1 MTPPF
6 SLKEDDFVIAY
17 GVQHPAAGKALYNSV
32 IAYGWTPLEDLPD
45 EPRFEGAREMLG
57 VAAIDSPEK
66 FAGSA
71 RRFLPEDPQADML
84 YAVKIA
90 RSIAGEE
97 ADLLIPQPSCGRL
110 KLREL
115 ALAFR
120 AYCEPATK
128 TGPSYAEILFDRAIL
143 FRRR

>member
-1 MTPPF
+1 
-6 SLKEDDFVIAY
+6 
-17 GVQHPAAGKALYNSV
+17 VQHAAAGKALYNSV
-32 IAYGWTPLEDLPD
+32 IAYGWTLLEDLPD
-45 EPRFEGAREMLG
+45 DPRFEGLREMMG
-57 VAAIDSPEK
+57 IAAIDSPED
-66 FAGSA
+66 FVGSA
-71 RRFLPEDPQADML
+71 RPYLPDDPQADLL

-90 RSIAGEE
+90 RSGGGRE
-97 ADLLIPQPSCGRL
+97 ADILVPPPSCGRL